1 MAHYVTG
8 HFRSAPDVR
17 CADSAPRRPTI
28 SVIIITRNEQERLER
43 TLESVAWAD
52 EIVIVD
58 SGSTDRT
65 EEIARRYTERFFVMP
80 WEGYGVQKQRALE
93 RATGD
98 WVLSIDADE
107 AVSPQ
112 LRRSIEQ
119 SVLQPGGVAGFR
131 MELHTEFL
139 GAWLGSRGWHRE
151 RKMRLFRRDL
161 ARFDAS
167 IVHEG
172 ISLAGT
178 VADLEGVLLHYH
190 YRGFA
195 HQIEKLNSYSS
206 LMAERQYAGGKRV
219 GITAS
224 VTHGAAG
231 FLKSFVLQGRFL
243 HGRAGFAYAA
253 FSGMYGFMKYLKLWE
268 LRRSGPPQQGGR
280 RGSAPRRPASPRD
293 QAPS

>member
-1 MAHYVTG
+1 MADEVTG
-8 HFRSAPDVR
+8 NFRSVPLVR
-17 CADSAPRRPTI
+17 GDAAPRRPTI

-65 EEIARRYTERFFVMP
+65 EEIARRYTDRFFAMP

-107 AVSPQ
+107 AVSPE

-119 SVLQPGGVAGFR
+119 SVRETGGAAGFR

-151 RKMRLFRRDL
+151 WKLRLFRRDL

-172 ISLAGT
+172 IRLAGK

-195 HQIEKLNSYSS
+195 DQVEKVNRYSS

-224 VTHGAAG
+224 LTHGAAG

-243 HGRAGFAYAA
+243 HGHAGFVYAA
-253 FSGMYGFMKYLKLWE
+253 FSGMYSFLKYLKLWE
-268 LRRSGPPQQGGR
+268 LRRSRALHGGGR
-280 RGSAPRRPASPRD
+280 ASAPRRPASPRD
-293 QAPS
+293 EEPS